1 MTVLFDHFSDLGDGP
16 VDGICEIWRPALSQ
30 DVDREG
36 VTTPNRVSV
45 AIVAGNLTTPDLDA
59 GPAKVMLRL
68 GGWTRPQDITIPQ
81 SATPVRLSPL
91 FGQYEEQAPAVV
103 SEAWQAANAARV
115 ARDEAVRAA
124 DGVRDISKDAAQ
136 VAADKATAVAAR
148 DVTVAARDD
157 AVAARDATDASRD
170 TASQKAGAAAANAA
184 GAAADRAAAET
195 AKTDAVAARD
205 VAVGAR
211 DVASGKATDAAKS
224 AGDAAKSAQDAA
236 SAGGVPSSRT
246 VTAAGGLTGGG
257 DLSVDRTVSI
267 AANGVTNSHIADG
280 ALSQAKLASSGAISD
295 AINARELAS
304 MKGAAN
310 GYAALDASGK
320 VPATQ
325 LPSYVDDVLE
335 FGSTAAFPGAGEPS
349 KIYIAIDSN
358 KVYRWG
364 GSSYTEISPS
374 PGSTDAVPEGST
386 NRYLTDARV
395 ASAVASL
402 FGSTA
407 GAVTQGNDPR
417 LSDARAP
424 KAHVHTISD
433 VTGLQAALLTIGTTS
448 TTALRGDAI
457 QVVASLPSTPIAG
470 VLYCIPE

>member
-16 VDGICEIWRPALSQ
+16 VEGICEIWRPTLSQ
-30 DVDREG
+30 DIDGEG
-36 VTTPNRVSV
+36 VTTPNRVVV

-59 GPAKVMLRL
+59 GPAKVMLRV
-68 GGWTRPQDITIPQ
+68 GGWTRPRDIVIPQ

-91 FGQYEEQAPAVV
+91 FGQYDEQPPAVV
-103 SEAWQAANAARV
+103 SEAWQAANAART

-136 VAADKATAVAAR
+136 VAADKATTVAAR
-148 DVTVAARDD
+148 DVTAAARDD
-157 AVAARDATDASRD
+157 AVAARVAADASRD
-170 TASQKAGAAAANAA
+170 TASQKAGAAATNAA
-184 GAAADRAAAET
+184 GAAADRAAVET

-205 VAVGAR
+205 VAVAAR
-211 DVASGKATDAAKS
+211 DVASGKAIDAAKS
-224 AGDAAKSAQDAA
+224 AADAAKSAQDAA
-236 SAGGVPSSRT
+236 SAGGVSSSRT
-246 VTAAGGLTGGG
+246 VTAVGGLTGGG
-257 DLSVDRTVSI
+257 DLSADRTLSI

-280 ALSQAKLASSGAISD
+280 ALSQAKLALSGAISD
-295 AINARELAS
+295 AINARELAAK
-304 MKGAAN
+304 KGAAN

-335 FGSTAAFPGAGEPS
+335 FASTAVFPSTGEPG

-395 ASAVASL
+395 ATAVASL

-407 GAVTQGNDPR
+407 GTVTQGNDPR
-417 LSDARAP
+417 LSDIRAP
-424 KAHVHTISD
+424 KAHTHAIAD
-433 VTGLQAALLTIGTTS
+433 VTGLQAALDGK
-448 TTALRGDAI
+448 AVV
-457 QVVASLPSTPIAG
+457 QVVASLPSSPIAG